1 VLGSFILLILK
12 KTKEMYYKITYK
24 QKLNGKNKTVEIESN
39 SILAAIG
46 LVYEMYDFV
55 LIEKIEL
62 IKN

>member
-1 VLGSFILLILK
+1 
-12 KTKEMYYKITYK
+12 MYYKITYK
-24 QKLNGKNKTVEIESN
+24 QRLNSKNKIVEIESN

-62 IKN
+62 IRN